1 MPRWFAGVPSL
12 VVARALGGFYLLAVA
27 ATGVALWAV
36 HRLTGLGPVP
46 GQLPAT
52 LGVVAV
58 MLLGIT
64 WLIAAW
70 VQRRVFRQ
78 LGVAQAVAAAVAGG
92 DLTVQVEGLS
102 ARDPLTAGIGRMVLS
117 LRELVS
123 AIRNASAE
131 AAAMAQQI
139 SASTEAMSA
148 STQEVAGTTGD
159 LTERA
164 NRQAQTVRAAAED
177 AARILAIVESLAAGA
192 VEAAERNAALARLA
206 RAHRERLDAS
216 TAELERLAGEA
227 ERAAADA
234 EALGESSAQIE
245 AFIAQTKA
253 IAKQTHMLALNAAI
267 EASRGDVQGA
277 GRGFGVVAEEVR
289 KLAGQAQQA
298 ATTTSTTVEQVVDRV
313 RTARERLLRLGEGG
327 LAARDAARAA
337 AEGLARVAADAEATD
352 AWTRRISQSADEVR
366 QLVGG
371 IGDRMRDVS
380 AGTEDYAASA
390 EEIAAAAEQ
399 LSASTE
405 EIAASAHHLAE
416 AAERLTGAVGGF
428 RV

>member
-12 VVARALGGFYLLAVA
+12 VVVRLLGGFYLLAVA
-27 ATGVALWAV
+27 AIAVALWALY
-36 HRLTGLGPVP
+36 RFAGLGPAP
-46 GQLPAT
+46 SQLPAT
-52 LGVVAV
+52 VAVVAV
-58 MLLGIT
+58 ALLLAA

-70 VQRRVFRQ
+70 LERRVFRQ
-78 LGVAQAVAAAVAGG
+78 LGVAQAVAASVAAG
-92 DLTVQVEGLS
+92 DLTVEVEGLS
-102 ARDPLTAGIGRMVLS
+102 ARDPLTGGISRMVGS
-117 LRELVS
+117 LRELVG

-148 STQEVAGTTGD
+148 STEEVAGTTGD

-164 NRQAQTVRAAAED
+164 NRQAQTVRAAAAD
-177 AARILAIVESLAAGA
+177 AGRILAIAETLAAGA
-192 VEAAERNAALARLA
+192 VEAAQRNAALARLA
-206 RAHRERLDAS
+206 RSHQERLDIS

-227 ERAAADA
+227 ERAADDA
-234 EALGESSAQIE
+234 AALGESSAQIE

-267 EASRGDVQGA
+267 EASRSDAQGA

-298 ATTTSTTVEQVVDRV
+298 ATTTSDTVGQVVERV

-337 AEGLARVAADAEATD
+337 AEGLARVAAEADATD

-366 QLVGG
+366 GLVGG

-380 AGTEDYAASA
+380 SGTEDYAASA

>member
-1 MPRWFAGVPSL
+1 MSRWFAGVPSL
-12 VVARALGGFYLLAVA
+12 VVARVLGGFWLLAVLA
-27 ATGVALWAV
+27 AAAALWAL
-36 HRLTGLGPVP
+36 HRFAGLGPAP
-46 GQLPAT
+46 AELPAT
-52 LGVVAV
+52 LGVVAAT
-58 MLLGIT
+58 LLLVA
-64 WLIAAW
+64 WLVAAW
-70 VQRRVFRQ
+70 LERRVFRQ
-78 LGVAQAVAAAVAGG
+78 LDAAEAVAAAVAAG
-92 DLTVQVEGLS
+92 DLRAEVEGS
-102 ARDPLTAGIGRMVLS
+102 ARDPLTSGIGRMVGS
-117 LRELVS
+117 LRDLVG

-164 NRQAQTVRAAAED
+164 NRQAQTVRAAADD
-177 AARILAIVESLAAGA
+177 ASRILAIVEALAAGA

-267 EASRGDVQGA
+267 EASRGDAQGA

-298 ATTTSTTVEQVVDRV
+298 AATTSATVEQVVERV
-313 RTARERLLRLGEGG
+313 RTARERLLLLGQGG

-337 AEGLARVAADAEATD
+337 AEGLARVAADADATD

-366 QLVGG
+366 TLVGG
-371 IGDRMRDVS
+371 IGERMRDVS

-399 LSASTE
+399 LSASTQ